1 MASMPC
7 TRPNVQEVPYEDGC
21 VGKHNAEASA
31 GFQFVNAQRS
41 RAFVENV
48 DVVPREEAPD
58 RRRPSL
64 HKDRPQRS
72 LQRVDVDGVDA
83 QSPASVDQREP
94 EAVLTGN
101 GEDLINPLRVPKTCR
116 ITVNHYTSLYIERN
130 QVELRLGTSM

>member
-7 TRPNVQEVPYEDGC
+7 TRPNVQEVRYEDSC
-21 VGKHNAEASA
+21 VGKHDAEAGA
-31 GFQFVNAQRS
+31 DGFQFVNAQRS
-41 RAFVENV
+41 CAFVENV

-83 QSPASVDQREP
+83 QPPAPVDQREP

-101 GEDLINPLRVPKTCR
+101 GED
-116 ITVNHYTSLYIERN
+116 
-130 QVELRLGTSM
+130 